1 MQGVAQALRAGKEK
15 ATGCAAHP
23 LRCLPNLAV
32 VARARVEAD
41 SRAQN
46 RTFPS
51 VCPTGLA
58 SLVRRRILLLK
69 KMYGV
74 C

>member
-41 SRAQN
+41 SQAQN
-46 RTFPS
+46 RMDENLHPG
-51 VCPTGLA
+51 C
-58 SLVRRRILLLK
+58 ILS
-69 KMYGV
+69 M
-74 C
+74 